1 MTCGGCR
8 GLRGPGSAGMSAPPI
23 RAVLALA
30 LLAQAVPALAAGS
43 GAPRNYFVEFYVVH
57 ILGLMVALTMA
68 SELAEKRGVPALRL
82 RLWWNWFLLLS
93 FALCAFSG
101 LALFLP
107 LQKPLAKLLFK
118 AHVWTGAAC
127 CWAGL
132 YHAAQRARS
141 MAVRG

>member
-1 MTCGGCR
+1 MTR
-8 GLRGPGSAGMSAPPI
+8 ASA
-23 RAVLALA
+23 AVAAA
-30 LLAQAVPALAAGS
+30 LLLGQALPAFAAGT

-57 ILGLMVALTMA
+57 ILGAMVALTLI

-93 FALCAFSG
+93 FTLCAFSG

-107 LQKPLAKLLFK
+107 LEKPLAKILFRV
-118 AHVWTGAAC
+118 HVWTGAAC

-141 MAVRG
+141 MAVRAG

>member
-1 MTCGGCR
+1 MDRARKSDMT
-8 GLRGPGSAGMSAPPI
+8 AG
-23 RAVLALA
+23 LALL

-43 GAPRNYFVEFYVVH
+43 GGSRNYFVEFYVVH
-57 ILGLMVALTMA
+57 ILGLLVALTMG
-68 SELAEKRGVPALRL
+68 SELAEKRGIPGPRL

-107 LQKPLAKLLFK
+107 LQKPLAKALFK
-118 AHVWTGAAC
+118 LHVWTGAAC

-132 YHAAQRARS
+132 YHAAQRLRAMLPSR
-141 MAVRG
+141 RTG

>member
-1 MTCGGCR
+1 
-8 GLRGPGSAGMSAPPI
+8 MSSLYIKA
-23 RAVLALA
+23 ALVLA
-30 LLAQAVPALAAGS
+30 LLAQTVPALAAGS
-43 GAPRNYFVEFYVVH
+43 GAPRNYYVEFYVVH
-57 ILGLMVALTMA
+57 ILGLMVALTLA
-68 SELAEKRGVPALRL
+68 SELAAKRGVPALRL

-93 FALCAFSG
+93 FTVCAFSG

-132 YHAAQRARS
+132 YHAAQRSRA
-141 MAVRG
+141 MI